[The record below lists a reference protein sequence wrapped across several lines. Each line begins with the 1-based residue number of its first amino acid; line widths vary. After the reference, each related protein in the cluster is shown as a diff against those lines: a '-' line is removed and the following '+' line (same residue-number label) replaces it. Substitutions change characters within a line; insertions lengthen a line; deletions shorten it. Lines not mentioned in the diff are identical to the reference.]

1 MVMSVSEL
9 SDTIKLNLSV
19 IIPCYQSESTLHEVV
34 SGIRDAL
41 EKFNNLEYEI
51 LMVLDGPTDGTRG
64 IATKLENE
72 FSECRVI
79 ELSRNFGQHAAI
91 FAGIVFSKHEIIL
104 TMDDDGQHL
113 PSEVPKL
120 IEGLTAEIDLVY
132 GVPQKDEHNFFRN
145 FASKIFKVSLFQ
157 VLGIKNARDVSA
169 FRVFRK
175 SLLRN
180 VDLQKISSGTID
192 VALHWSTTRIKT
204 VKTIMGK
211 RLAGKSNYT
220 LRTLVRFAIQMI
232 IGYSV
237 KPLKFALSLGI
248 LGFLVSAA
256 LAIYYFIDYFRGNI
270 EVAGFSTITIL
281 ITTLSSIQLITLGI
295 IGEYIANIHQKSIG
309 KPMFN
314 VRDRLIP

>member
-1 MVMSVSEL
+1 MPYPEL
-9 SDTIKLNLSV
+9 NDTIKLNLSV
-19 IIPCYQSESTLHEVV
+19 IIPCYQSESSLHEVV
-34 SGIRDAL
+34 LGVRSAL
-41 EKFNNLEYEI
+41 EKIINLEYEI
-51 LMVLDGPTDGTRG
+51 LMVLDGPTDGTTG
-64 IATKLENE
+64 IAIKLENQ
-72 FSECRVI
+72 FPECRVI

-91 FAGIVFSKHEIIL
+91 FAGITCSNYELIL

-113 PSEVPKL
+113 PSEIPKL
-120 IEGLTAEIDLVY
+120 IEGLRVDTDLIY
-132 GVPQKDEHNFFRN
+132 GVPYKDEHAFFRN
-145 FASKIFKVSLFQ
+145 LASKIFKVSLFS

-169 FRVFRK
+169 FRIFRK

-192 VALHWSTTRIKT
+192 VALHWSTTRIGT
-204 VKTIMGK
+204 VKTVMGK
-211 RLAGKSNYT
+211 RLVGKSNYT
-220 LRTLVRFAIQMI
+220 LRALIRFAIQMI

-237 KPLKFALSLGI
+237 KPLKFALNLGI

-256 LAIYYFIDYFRGNI
+256 LTIYYLIDYFRGNI

-314 VRDRLIP
+314 IRDRLIP